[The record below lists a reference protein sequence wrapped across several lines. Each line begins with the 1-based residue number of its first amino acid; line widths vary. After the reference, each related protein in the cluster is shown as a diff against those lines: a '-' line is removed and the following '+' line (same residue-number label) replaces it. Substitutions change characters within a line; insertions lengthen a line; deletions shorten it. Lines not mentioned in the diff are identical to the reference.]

1 MISLEQWVKKFW
13 FIYKGYPLPVN
24 ETLRSPE
31 VPELA
36 DYGVGRQGGG
46 GGELTNKQILL
57 TNTTDYYISAT
68 YTHME

>member
-1 MISLEQWVKKFW
+1 MIYLEQSVKKSW

-24 ETLRSPE
+24 ETLRF
-31 VPELA
+31 LNWQNM
-36 DYGVGRQGGG
+36 GWGGKG

>member
-36 DYGVGRQGGG
+36 EYGVGRQGGG
-46 GGELTNKQILL
+46 GGGGGGGTDKQ
-57 TNTTDYYISAT
+57 TNTTDKYY
-68 YTHME
+68 